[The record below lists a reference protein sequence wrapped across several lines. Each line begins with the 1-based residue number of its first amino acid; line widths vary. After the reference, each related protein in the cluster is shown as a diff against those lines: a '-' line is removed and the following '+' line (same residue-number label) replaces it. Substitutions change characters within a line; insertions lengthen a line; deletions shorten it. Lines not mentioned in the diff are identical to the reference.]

1 MVADSGTVFHMVMP
15 PVADRLRQAACAITA
30 AAMATPNPHP
40 TRGRREL
47 VSWRLYRALT
57 GVALL
62 ALVLAALAV
71 QHPDAPSPPDQPVT
85 VSGASVISA
94 AQDQSTA
101 EHTAAG
107 GCCAAGSAGELAGAT
122 DMSEKL
128 TNFDPK
134 PELVQFASNLAWRS
148 QPVPMINVIAYKP
161 GTQAGII
168 AVIAHRDGGGVQPPI
183 GSGLLVALGK
193 ALNPLKLRRGVVLVS
208 TDGGTTGGQGAD
220 QFART
225 WPQADQIVSAITIDS
240 IAGPPGATLRLATR
254 TVTPRGT
261 SPTLV
266 AALRQSTALVGGAD
280 PDLPSTINQ
289 LTGYAIPYA
298 PTEQSPLLAHQV
310 PAVSVS
316 AGGAP
321 TPQLFKQVNSKQ
333 VGQAASA
340 IATLVV
346 TLDTAPS
353 IDRGGPPVVF
363 AGVSVVRGWLLE
375 LALMLLL
382 LPCLACVLV
391 LVGKARRRRVSL
403 APGMWALGWR
413 LSTWLVGL
421 LTIWLLTLAPGDLLP
436 SISAPPLPYRTGVTT
451 SGIVIVI
458 LVTAAYWRFVSGPR
472 LRGSGGL
479 WRRPHDW
486 SYHWAFGSDAG
497 GRAAR
502 SDQPVHV
509 DRDPARCARLVVD
522 RCCRASGAAGNGAAV
537 RARIPGLGAGARR
550 VVVRP
555 GSGIADAAGGAGDDR
570 QRVPVPRRHLLRRH
584 RRRRGLPDR
593 SPGTGPLRPG
603 E

>member
-1 MVADSGTVFHMVMP
+1 
-15 PVADRLRQAACAITA
+15 
-30 AAMATPNPHP
+30 MATPNPHP

-85 VSGASVISA
+85 VSGASVITA
-94 AQDQSTA
+94 AQEQSTA

-128 TNFDPK
+128 SSFDPK

-161 GTQAGII
+161 GTQAGIV

-240 IAGPPGATLRLATR
+240 IAGPAGATLRLATR

-266 AALRQSTALVGGAD
+266 AAMRQSATLVGGAD
-280 PDLPSTINQ
+280 PNLPSTINQ

-316 AGGAP
+316 AGGGP

-333 VGQAASA
+333 VSQAASA

-375 LALMLLL
+375 LALILLL
-382 LPCLACVLV
+382 VPSLACVLV

-436 SISAPPLPYRTGVTT
+436 SISAPPLPHRTGVTT

-458 LVTAAYWRFVSGPR
+458 LVTAAYWRFVSRPR
-472 LRGSGGL
+472 LRGSAASGGDRTIGLTTGLLGLMLPGVLLAAINPYMLIVILPAAHAWL
-479 WRRPHDW
+479 WI
-486 SYHWAFGSDAG
+486 AV
-497 GRAAR
+497 AAR
-502 SDQPVHV
+502 AGRRGMALPYVLGFLG
-509 DRDPARCARLVVD
+509 LVLVLGELWFGQD
-522 RCCRASGAAGNGAAV
+522 LGSQTPRAVLAMAASGYLSPAVTFCIAIAGAAACQIGALVLGRYAPVNNGA
-537 RARIPGLGAGARR
+537 
-550 VVVRP
+550 
-555 GSGIADAAGGAGDDR
+555 
-570 QRVPVPRRHLLRRH
+570 RH
-584 RRRRGLPDR
+584 RYSR
-593 SPGTGPLRPG
+593 
-603 E
+603 